1 LNELIVVVEDEPDIL
16 NLVTMHLE
24 KAKFQVHGFE
34 TGEDLFDFLED
45 EAPDLLILDL
55 MLPDADGLEI
65 CKEIRKNS
73 KTVSVPIIMLTAKG
87 EESDKI
93 VGLELGADDYVTK
106 PFSPKELVARVKAV
120 LRRPVIRTE
129 ENRIIDIDGIIR
141 LDVNKY
147 EALVNGKNAD
157 LTTTEFK
164 ILHLLA
170 LRRGWVYSRD
180 QILDHLWGNDRIV
193 SDRTVDVH
201 IRNLRSKLGDAREYV
216 QNLRGMGY
224 KLTDEKID
232 IS

>member
-1 LNELIVVVEDEPDIL
+1 MNELIVVVEDEPDIL

>member
-1 LNELIVVVEDEPDIL
+1 LNELVAVLEDEPDIL

-24 KAKFQVHGFE
+24 KAKFKVHGFE

-129 ENRIIDIDGIIR
+129 ESRIIDIDGIIR

-147 EALVNGKNAD
+147 EALVSGKNVD

-170 LRRGWVYSRD
+170 QRRGWVYSRD

-193 SDRTVDVH
+193 TDRTVDVH
-201 IRNLRSKLGDAREYV
+201 IRNLRSKLGKAREYV